1 MIREMKKR
9 LLIYI
14 IIFFIFL
21 PVFVFIMQEKTIP
34 TITFFPMDEET
45 SFEKANTRLEMI
57 SEKSNDSYE
66 IIWESDSKSDK
77 EIYLRQDA
85 SLIFNNGMLRG
96 IRSKWMEDTDRI
108 QTKEK
113 IIGEDSSY
121 FQAISYHHG
130 EIHYPDDQIK
140 SIHKMTYDQ
149 LYVIDSPNTALE
161 SFKTPNDKYETEWA
175 TLLDHT
181 THQQLLYSWKLLIRH
196 FDIAGES
203 YLSVPLTQLY
213 KYNDEPLPSLTQEQT
228 NQIIG
233 QLWEGIYKNYIIN
246 AKNIEKNKLKSYV
259 PLILFDKQNQH
270 LIVLYE
276 INGKKERLIQQYPEF
291 Q

>member
-1 MIREMKKR
+1 MSEMKKR
-9 LLIYI
+9 FLIYLVI
-14 IIFFIFL
+14 LIVIL
-21 PVFVFIMQEKTIP
+21 PTIVYFGQENTVP
-34 TITFFPMDEET
+34 TITYFPMDEET
-45 SFEKANTRLEMI
+45 SFEKASTRLEMV
-57 SEKSNDSYE
+57 SEKTNDSYE
-66 IIWESDSKSDK
+66 LTWESESKSDK

-85 SLIFNNGMLRG
+85 SILFSNGILRG
-96 IRSKWMEDTDRI
+96 IRSKWIEGADSIRI
-108 QTKEK
+108 KEK
-113 IIGEDSSY
+113 LYGEDSSY

-140 SIHKMTYDQ
+140 SIQQITYDQ

-161 SFKTPNDKYETEWA
+161 SFKTPENEYETQWS

-181 THQQLLYSWKLLIRH
+181 THQQLLYSWKLLIDY
-196 FDIAGES
+196 FNIDNES
-203 YLSVPLTQLY
+203 YFSVPLTRLY
-213 KYNDEPLPSLTQEQT
+213 KYNNEPLPSFTQKQT

-246 AKNIEKNKLKSYV
+246 AKNIENNQLKSYV
-259 PLILFDKQNQH
+259 PLVLFDKQNEH

-276 INGKKERLIQQYPEF
+276 LNGEKEQLIQQYPAF